1 MINDASITPSPSRD
15 RDNGPKTHPGIKP
28 SRRGGCNP
36 KPPHTSKSPRP
47 SGRGGGQIV
56 SLDFSSGVRV
66 VCELVD
72 EPELEKLL
80 ESSPFEA
87 EAERWGD
94 EVYFELP
101 VKLELRGERM
111 LMEVGEV
118 AYWPDGNCLCVFFGP
133 TPMSRDERPV
143 AYSKV
148 KPLGRVVEGLSL
160 LKEVSDRELV
170 RVSMKK
176 R

>member
-1 MINDASITPSPSRD
+1 MPY
-15 RDNGPKTHPGIKP
+15 
-28 SRRGGCNP
+28 
-36 KPPHTSKSPRP
+36 
-47 SGRGGGQIV
+47 IV

-80 ESSPFEA
+80 KSSPFEA
-87 EAERWGD
+87 EVERWGD

-101 VKLELRGERM
+101 VKLALKGERT

-118 AYWPDGNCLCVFFGP
+118 AYWPDGNCLCIFFGP
-133 TPMSRDERPV
+133 TPMSRGEQPV

-148 KPLGRVVEGLSL
+148 KPLGRVVEGLSR
-160 LKEVSDRELV
+160 LKDVSDEELV
-170 RVSMKK
+170 RVSLEK

>member
-1 MINDASITPSPSRD
+1 MPY
-15 RDNGPKTHPGIKP
+15 
-28 SRRGGCNP
+28 
-36 KPPHTSKSPRP
+36 
-47 SGRGGGQIV
+47 IV

-80 ESSPFEA
+80 KSSPFEA

-101 VKLELRGERM
+101 VKLGLKGERT
-111 LMEVGEV
+111 LMEVSEV
-118 AYWPDGNCLCVFFGP
+118 AYWPDGNCLCIFFGP
-133 TPMSRDERPV
+133 TPISKDERPI

-148 KPLGRVVEGLSL
+148 KPLGRVVEGLNR
-160 LKEVSDRELV
+160 LKEVSNGELV
-170 RVSMKK
+170 SVSVEK

>member
-1 MINDASITPSPSRD
+1 MPY
-15 RDNGPKTHPGIKP
+15 
-28 SRRGGCNP
+28 
-36 KPPHTSKSPRP
+36 
-47 SGRGGGQIV
+47 IV

-72 EPELEKLL
+72 EPELERLL
-80 ESSPFEA
+80 ESSPFET

-101 VKLELRGERM
+101 VKLGLRGERT

-118 AYWPDGNCLCVFFGP
+118 AYWPDGNCLCIFFGP
-133 TPMSRDERPV
+133 TPISKDERPV
-143 AYSKV
+143 AYSQV
-148 KPLGRVVEGLSL
+148 KPLGRVVEGLNR
-160 LKEVSDRELV
+160 LKEVSDGELI
-170 RVSMKK
+170 RVSVEK

>member
-1 MINDASITPSPSRD
+1 M
-15 RDNGPKTHPGIKP
+15 
-28 SRRGGCNP
+28 
-36 KPPHTSKSPRP
+36 
-47 SGRGGGQIV
+47 
-56 SLDFSSGVRV
+56 

-72 EPELEKLL
+72 EPELEKLVKH
-80 ESSPFEA
+80 SPFEA

-101 VKLELRGERM
+101 VKLELKGERT

-118 AYWPDGNCLCVFFGP
+118 AYWPDGNCLCIFFGP
-133 TPMSRDERPV
+133 TPISKDERPV

-148 KPLGRVVEGLSL
+148 KPLGRVIEGLSR
-160 LKEVSDRELV
+160 LKEVSDGELV
-170 RVSMKK
+170 NVSIEK

>member
-1 MINDASITPSPSRD
+1 MPYV
-15 RDNGPKTHPGIKP
+15 
-28 SRRGGCNP
+28 
-36 KPPHTSKSPRP
+36 
-47 SGRGGGQIV
+47 V

-80 ESSPFEA
+80 RSSPFEA

-101 VKLELRGERM
+101 VKLELKGERTVM
-111 LMEVGEV
+111 GIGEV
-118 AYWPDGNCLCVFFGP
+118 AYWPEGNCLCIFFGP

-143 AYSKV
+143 AYSRV
-148 KPLGRVVEGLSL
+148 KPLGRAIEGSSR
-160 LKEVSDRELV
+160 LKEVSDGELV
-170 RVSMKK
+170 RVSVEK

>member
-1 MINDASITPSPSRD
+1 MPY
-15 RDNGPKTHPGIKP
+15 
-28 SRRGGCNP
+28 
-36 KPPHTSKSPRP
+36 
-47 SGRGGGQIV
+47 IV

-87 EAERWGD
+87 DAERWGD

-101 VKLELRGERM
+101 VKLGLKGERT

-118 AYWPDGNCLCVFFGP
+118 AYWPDRNCLCIFFGP
-133 TPMSRDERPV
+133 TPISKDERPI

-148 KPLGRVVEGLSL
+148 KPLGRVVEGLNR
-160 LKEVSDRELV
+160 LKEVSNGELI
-170 RVSMKK
+170 RVSIEK